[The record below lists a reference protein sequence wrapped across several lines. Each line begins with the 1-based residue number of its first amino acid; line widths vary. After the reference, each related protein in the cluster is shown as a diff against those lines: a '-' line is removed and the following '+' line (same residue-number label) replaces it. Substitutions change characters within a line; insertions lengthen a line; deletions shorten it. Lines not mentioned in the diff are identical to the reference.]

1 MIYIKLLISFLQIGL
16 FSIGGG
22 YAALPLIQEQV
33 VDTNKWLTRA
43 EFTDLI
49 TISPMTPGP
58 IAISSAIFVG
68 NRVAGFSG
76 SMIAVFGCILPSFLI
91 VLLLAHLYYK
101 YKNLTTLQGVLGG
114 ISPAVVALIA
124 SAGMS
129 ILITTLWGGEKLNYH
144 LSEIDY
150 VAATLFLLSF
160 IVIRKFKINPVWIM
174 LGSGFISVI
183 FFYFIG

>member
-1 MIYIKLLISFLQIGL
+1 MIYLKLLLSFLQIGL

-33 VDTNKWLTRA
+33 VEKNMWLSKS

-58 IAISSAIFVG
+58 IAINSAIFVG
-68 NRVAGFSG
+68 NRVAGFTG
-76 SMIAVFGCILPSFLI
+76 SVIAVFGCILPSLLI
-91 VLLLAHLYYK
+91 VLVLAHLYYR
-101 YKNLTTLQGVLGG
+101 YKSMTTLQGVLGG

-129 ILITTLWGGEKLNYH
+129 ILITTLWGGESVDYH
-144 LSEIDY
+144 LSDIDY
-150 VAATLFLLSF
+150 IATTLFLISF
-160 IVIRKFKINPVWIM
+160 IIIRKTKINPVWIM
-174 LGSGFISVI
+174 LGAGFSSVI
-183 FFYFIG
+183 IYYFRG